1 MNGMINQYYVPEILL
16 YTIKR
21 QSGADIMSRLIT
33 AITFLLVAS
42 NASGQYHDEIY
53 EKVID
58 PCYLYMAEDIDEV
71 EGISNKERLF
81 DHLKRIEELIILE
94 RVISIGNIV
103 TNLNPED
110 RLKVYELGLSLCI
123 AEYESCE

>member
-1 MNGMINQYYVPEILL
+1 
-16 YTIKR
+16 
-21 QSGADIMSRLIT
+21 MSRLIL

-42 NASGQYHDEIY
+42 NAAGQYDDEIY

-58 PCYLYMAEDIDEV
+58 PCYRYMAEDIDEV

-123 AEYESCE
+123 AEYECCE

>member
-1 MNGMINQYYVPEILL
+1 
-16 YTIKR
+16 
-21 QSGADIMSRLIT
+21 MSRLLA
-33 AITFLLVAS
+33 AITLLLVAS

-53 EKVID
+53 EKVIN
-58 PCYLYMAEDIDEV
+58 PCYRYMAEDIDEV

-81 DHLKRIEELIILE
+81 DHLKLTHELLILE
-94 RVISIGNIV
+94 RVIRIGNIV
-103 TNLNPED
+103 TNLKPED